1 MQKKPTV
8 RVEIDAVKTLF
19 VIWMLI
25 GKNSIFLRSE
35 LTDAIRERAKQVK
48 LTEDEFV
55 MQTTG
60 YMSLPSL
67 MGALGASMMH
77 RGYLDRE
84 DVGKYRILPTILET
98 LKTMTNTNPLVAD
111 VVAPPADEV
120 LEEEEDL
127 DQNEEEEEPE
137 LIYCLP
143 SAILAFGFPGMG
155 RWVRPEHRTGGPP
168 RFVVKSDFPATPELI
183 EKMVQLG
190 VLKRVQLP
198 NRSKCEYVVEFD
210 AFDISPGNSINRWSL
225 ERLKMDHPLPPHE
238 GKDDLEQPSLADIDA
253 AIARLEERDEEIGQ
267 EIGRLPTVAVI
278 DAKIQELT
286 TEVRRLQAEREKVQ
300 ELQARSA
307 TLAPVIRVV
316 QRVRHDDEQRM
327 MRQNAEDNSLL
338 LIENE
343 MENQAKLLGKT
354 PAEMLALLQARFVA
368 AGK

>member
-8 RVEIDAVKTLF
+8 RVEIDAVNALF
-19 VIWMLI
+19 IIWMLV
-25 GKNSIFLRSE
+25 GQKNVFLRSE
-35 LTDAIRERAKQVK
+35 LTRAVLERAKRVG
-48 LTEDEFV
+48 LTEDEFIT
-55 MQTTG
+55 QTTG
-60 YMSLPSL
+60 HMSLPSL
-67 MGALGASMMH
+67 MGGLGGSMMR

-84 DVGKYRILPTILET
+84 DVGKYRILPAILEK
-98 LKTMTNTNPLVAD
+98 LKMMTNTNSLVAD
-111 VVAPPADEV
+111 VVTPPADEA

-127 DQNEEEEEPE
+127 DEEEEEPE

-198 NRSKCEYVVEFD
+198 NRSKCEYAVEFD

-238 GKDDLEQPSLADIDA
+238 GKDELEQPSLADIDA

-343 MENQAKLLGKT
+343 MKQQARLLGKT
-354 PAEMLALLQARFVA
+354 PAQMFALLQERFA
-368 AGK
+368 ADGK